1 MKSRVMLLAALAT
14 AAAGCKKEQPPAPAA
29 PPASTTASTPA
40 PAAVAPAPSVR
51 KDPLAEVPP
60 SDSTLSVF
68 EPQEGKCQWLRVDPA
83 SQKRAPVAILEG
95 DCKGVRIAW
104 SPDLR
109 KALVWFDPATVQ
121 SAGYFSADASPAGY
135 PDEEPTP
142 GARHRLY
149 EVTPASGEVR
159 SVPFPSADGEVRD
172 LGYDAQGLL
181 ARALEPLSEEQ
192 QAQGS
197 IVVDGKEL
205 TFDLAE
211 QEGLPALAYAYRFGA
226 EGQWKRVEV
235 KTTSDG
241 ADVSLGI
248 SALEIAPEGPTSTAS
263 LESHL
268 HNGGEEPTAEQLSRL
283 LAFVPPPLVEKVK
296 TEVSEGGDSWTRGTT
311 SAGAFYVWQVTG
323 DFTHTTGHLVF
334 ESGEQLVP
342 AKDLGFTDGD
352 LVSFNTQGPF
362 LLAASERVGA
372 HPRLYDLR
380 TRKLV
385 FRSDTARAVTFWPRA
400 RKKSA
405 QAGVG
410 SP

>member
-29 PPASTTASTPA
+29 PPASKTASTPA
-40 PAAVAPAPSVR
+40 PAAPAPAVR
-51 KDPLAEVPP
+51 KDPLTEVPP
-60 SDSTLSVF
+60 SDSTLSVL
-68 EPQEGKCQWLRVDPA
+68 EPQDGKCQWLRVDPA
-83 SQKRAPVAILEG
+83 SQKRAPVATLEG
-95 DCKGVRIAW
+95 DCKGARIAW

-121 SAGYFSADASPAGY
+121 SAGYYSSEASPAGY

-172 LGYDAQGLL
+172 IGYDARGLL

-192 QAQGS
+192 QARGS
-197 IVVDGKEL
+197 VVVDGKEL
-205 TFDLAE
+205 TFDPEL
-211 QEGLPALAYAYRFGA
+211 EGLPALAYAYRLGA
-226 EGQWKRVEV
+226 DGQWKRVEA
-235 KTTSDG
+235 KATSDG

-248 SALEIAPEGPTSTAS
+248 SALDTSPQGPLSTAS

-268 HNGGEEPTAEQLSRL
+268 AGGEEPTPEQLSRL
-283 LAFVPPPLVEKVK
+283 LPFVPPPLVEKLK
-296 TEVSEGGDSWTRGTT
+296 AEGLPEGGESWTRGTT

-334 ESGEQLVP
+334 EGGEQLVP
-342 AKDLGFTDGD
+342 VKDAGFTDGD
-352 LVSFNTQGPF
+352 LVSLNTQGPF
-362 LLAASERVGA
+362 LLVASERVGT

-380 TRKLV
+380 TRALV

-400 RKKSA
+400 RKEEKGM
-405 QAGVG
+405 QAGAG